1 MENARFPKL
10 AEPSAPN
17 SANSTAVDR
26 KAVVLTP
33 RQTRL
38 LTALLVSESWTTRES
53 VDRIA
58 GASNGP
64 QIILELRRKV
74 TGPDGIEMTYIETR
88 DRDGRTCKP
97 GQYRLTGQGRERAL
111 QVLPSLREAA

>member
-1 MENARFPKL
+1 MKTPGPTK

-17 SANSTAVDR
+17 SANSTES
-26 KAVVLTP
+26 KSFTP
-33 RQTRL
+33 RQTRVL
-38 LTALLVSESWTTRES
+38 KALLEAHGWISRET

-64 QIILELRRKV
+64 QVILELRAKL
-74 TGPDGIEMTYIETR
+74 TGRDGIEMQQVDST

-97 GQYRLTGQGRERAL
+97 GQYRLTPAGRQRAL
-111 QVLPSLREAA
+111 VKSGGAA